1 MAARLSE
8 LGRFSGRIRVIAGAA
23 PEGFRVPTDVAGRL
37 RALDLPSRF
46 VALAGGVAD
55 SDGLSS
61 GFHGV
66 VGAGWDGDVVVLDC
80 PEGQEPAVDELAAAS
95 GVSESRVHV
104 RGSLEPFDRAS
115 VLGSAAV
122 FVARSEEHTS
132 ELQALM

>member
-66 VGAGWDGDVVVLDC
+66 VGAGWGGDVVVLDC
-80 PEGQEPAVDELAAAS
+80 PEGQAPAVEIGRAS
-95 GVSESRVHV
+95 GRDRGCQDVS
-104 RGSLEPFDRAS
+104 
-115 VLGSAAV
+115 
-122 FVARSEEHTS
+122 
-132 ELQALM
+132 